1 MSITKEVKA
10 SDATAQKMFSK
21 GTLVEVSSDDDGFEG
36 AWFAANIVKTVGKDK
51 FLVQYQSLRTDD
63 DSGFLREEF
72 DTLHIRPCPPETLVV
87 DRLSLFE
94 EVDALY
100 NDGWWVGVISKVLGG
115 SKYLV
120 YFRDTD
126 EEIEF
131 KHSDLRP
138 HQDWIDGK
146 WIMASQALMKLL
158 YL

>member
-36 AWFAANIVKTVGKDK
+36 AWFAATIVKAVGKDK

-72 DTLHIRPCPPETLVV
+72 GTLHIRPCPPETLLV
-87 DRLSLFE
+87 DCFSLFE
-94 EVDALY
+94 EIDALY

-158 YL
+158 YF

>member
-1 MSITKEVKA
+1 MVLRDYLIIFPLTYRNQ
-10 SDATAQKMFSK
+10 DFSRN
-21 GTLVEVSSDDDGFEG
+21 VVS
-36 AWFAANIVKTVGKDK
+36 
-51 FLVQYQSLRTDD
+51 LYQSLRTDD

-87 DRLSLFE
+87 DRFSLFE

-146 WIMASQALMKLL
+146 WIMASQV
-158 YL
+158 

>member
-1 MSITKEVKA
+1 MSILTKVEASKA
-10 SDATAQKMFSK
+10 TTQKMFNK
-21 GTLVEVSSDDDGFEG
+21 GTPVEVSSDEDGFAG
-36 AWFAANIVKTVGKDK
+36 AWFAATVVEAAGKDK

-87 DRLSLFE
+87 DRFSLFE

-131 KHSDLRP
+131 KHSDLRL
-138 HQDWIDGK
+138 HQD
-146 WIMASQALMKLL
+146 
-158 YL
+158 